1 LRAGVSA
8 LTASDFTSIK
18 DFSTV
23 GAGITALGSRFAGT
37 IALTG
42 VFARVAATFF
52 DLVAFLP
59 VVLADAFFET
69 DFFTAA
75 VFLALGEEIVTLV
88 FFFGCVFVAVG
99 FLTTFTTFLT
109 AGVAFLVVLFFAVVF
124 RVVVF
129 FFVSAILSSFM

>member
-1 LRAGVSA
+1 
-8 LTASDFTSIK
+8 LTTSDFTSIK
-18 DFSTV
+18 DFSNV
-23 GAGITALGSRFAGT
+23 GAGITAFGSRLAGT

-52 DLVAFLP
+52 DLVTFLP
-59 VVLADAFFET
+59 VVLADVLFEAEVLPATVFFAFA
-69 DFFTAA
+69 D
-75 VFLALGEEIVTLV
+75 EIVTFV

-99 FLTTFTTFLT
+99 FLTAFTTFLT
-109 AGVAFLVVLFFAVVF
+109 AVAAFLVVLFFAVVF